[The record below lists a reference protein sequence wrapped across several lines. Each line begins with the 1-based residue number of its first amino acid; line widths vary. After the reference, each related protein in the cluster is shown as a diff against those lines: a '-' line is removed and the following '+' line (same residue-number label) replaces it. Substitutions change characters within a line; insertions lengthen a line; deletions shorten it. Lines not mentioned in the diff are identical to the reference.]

1 MSSGPE
7 QLLLDLFA
15 IFVAAK
21 IVGELFERLSLPA
34 VLGEILSG
42 AVLGPYAL
50 KVIQPSASI
59 ESIAE
64 IGAIFVL
71 FSAGLETSPKDLI
84 AVGRHSLMV
93 ALGGV
98 IVPFVL
104 GFAYMMLRGTSS
116 TESVFVGAAMV
127 ATSVGITARVLAD
140 LGVLQTHSAQI
151 ILGAA
156 VFDDILGMLL
166 LALVT
171 GFGSRVGVQWLHIG
185 VVAAE
190 ALAFALFMIF
200 VAPYIVHSIQPRV
213 EQLSTRDAPLIIA
226 LLLCLFL
233 SWLSVQIGMA
243 AIIGA
248 FFAGL
253 MFADYAPEWDLLPR
267 VEGITQFLAPY
278 FFFAIGARLDPSL
291 INSKVLLAAAIL
303 SVLAIASKVIGC
315 GLPVLNQGWHT
326 AFSVGIGMMPRG
338 EVALIVALVG
348 LNSKVLSQS
357 NYAIVVLMTAVTTV
371 LAPPILRY
379 VFREEVRAVSSV
391 AAH

>member
-1 MSSGPE
+1 MSSTPE

-21 IVGELFERLSLPA
+21 IIGELFERLSLPA

-50 KVIQPSASI
+50 KVIQPSGSI

-84 AVGRHSLMV
+84 GVGRQSMMV

-104 GFAYMMLRGTSS
+104 GFAYMAVRGTSS

-140 LGVLQTHSAQI
+140 LGVLHAQNAKI

-166 LALVT
+166 LAFVT
-171 GFGSRVGVQWLHIG
+171 GFGSGHGVQWLHIS

-190 ALAFALFMIF
+190 ATAFAMFMIF
-200 VAPYIVHSIQPRV
+200 IAPYIVRRMQPRV

-233 SWLSVQIGMA
+233 SWLSIQIGMA

-278 FFFAIGARLDPSL
+278 FFFAIGARLDVGL
-291 INSKVLLAAAIL
+291 ITTNVLLAAAIL
-303 SVLAIASKVIGC
+303 SFLAIVSKVIGC
-315 GLPVLNQGWHT
+315 GLPLWNQGWHT
-326 AFSVGIGMMPRG
+326 SLSVGIGMMPRG

-348 LNSKVLSQS
+348 LNTKILSQAT
-357 NYAIVVLMTAVTTV
+357 YAIVVLMTAVTTV

-379 VFREEVRAVSSV
+379 VFREEVRGVSSV